1 MNEEALQYA
10 WELFKKDGYEGS
22 VDDYKSLIKSNKEA
36 LDYSYQLFNKDG
48 YTGNI
53 DDFSGLLGITQT
65 SQPIQQEVAV
75 MEPPAPTQ
83 GRQPFNLTNAPASLA
98 SIEKD
103 TGAKDLANL
112 WDSIDEHANIS
123 NQRMYGLPA
132 DLGETW
138 AVGSAFLER
147 KLGKI
152 GLGNE
157 EAKATDIWSYKL
169 SQDYR
174 KYLEDVFPVSQ
185 ETRESFSGQ
194 IVDGIAQGITI
205 MAASALTGGGSRAA
219 GLVKAAESTTK
230 LTPYVKA
237 LEEITGRFATSGGL
251 IGGSQMAAPMY
262 EEAIQSGATEDQALN
277 YAIENFFV
285 GSVMETLPVQSMF
298 KRIAKLEPEA
308 RILDIFKQG
317 SIGFGEEAVTE
328 MMQETY
334 ANMSAQRIFDVNRE
348 MLDGVGEAGA
358 VGGTVGFILNAALS
372 ALTGRRARVKT
383 PQEKELLDKAIE
395 ETEAKIET
403 VKTNNENISTLKEE
417 LENTEVKTYNDGA
430 TDYEFIKTPDGNLEL
445 TKEGLVQS
453 EAESIAKGLSQK
465 YPNRQ
470 FELKITQT
478 LITMMLRQTGLLFL
492 PLKNPFRRW
501 RLK

>member
-174 KYLEDVFPVSQ
+174 KYL
-185 ETRESFSGQ
+185 
-194 IVDGIAQGITI
+194 
-205 MAASALTGGGSRAA
+205 
-219 GLVKAAESTTK
+219 
-230 LTPYVKA
+230 
-237 LEEITGRFATSGGL
+237 
-251 IGGSQMAAPMY
+251 
-262 EEAIQSGATEDQALN
+262 
-277 YAIENFFV
+277 
-285 GSVMETLPVQSMF
+285 
-298 KRIAKLEPEA
+298 
-308 RILDIFKQG
+308 
-317 SIGFGEEAVTE
+317 
-328 MMQETY
+328 
-334 ANMSAQRIFDVNRE
+334 
-348 MLDGVGEAGA
+348 
-358 VGGTVGFILNAALS
+358 
-372 ALTGRRARVKT
+372 
-383 PQEKELLDKAIE
+383 
-395 ETEAKIET
+395 
-403 VKTNNENISTLKEE
+403 
-417 LENTEVKTYNDGA
+417 
-430 TDYEFIKTPDGNLEL
+430 
-445 TKEGLVQS
+445 
-453 EAESIAKGLSQK
+453 
-465 YPNRQ
+465 
-470 FELKITQT
+470 
-478 LITMMLRQTGLLFL
+478 
-492 PLKNPFRRW
+492 
-501 RLK
+501 